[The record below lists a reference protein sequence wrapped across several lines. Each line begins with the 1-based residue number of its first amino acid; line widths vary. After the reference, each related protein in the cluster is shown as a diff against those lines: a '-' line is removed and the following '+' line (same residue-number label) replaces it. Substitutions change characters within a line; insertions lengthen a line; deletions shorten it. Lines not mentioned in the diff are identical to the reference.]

1 MPQFL
6 EIKRHGRLLR
16 IVMNRPEKRNALSAA
31 LCRELVAALE
41 EGDADPRVGAML
53 LSANGKS
60 FCAGMDLS
68 EVNVLAAGEISTPQE
83 QLFTMG
89 SRISKPLV
97 AAVRGAALGG
107 GMGLIINCHIVL
119 AHPEAVFG
127 LTEIR
132 VGLWPFLIFR
142 AVVAG
147 LGERRAVELSL
158 TGRTFGAEEGR
169 DMGLVHEVTPDVEE
183 KAVETALALS
193 RSSAAAIRS
202 GLAFQGQT
210 RGMDWKSAGEL
221 ARQMRNELTS
231 GADFREGQRAFL
243 EKRTPRWPSIVREDH

>member
-1 MPQFL
+1 MPQLL
-6 EIKRHGRLLR
+6 EITRQGRLLR
-16 IVMNRPEKRNALSAA
+16 IAMNRPEKRNALSAE
-31 LCRELVAALE
+31 LCRELIAAME
-41 EGDADPRVGAML
+41 EGEADRRVGAML
-53 LSANGKS
+53 LSANGKT

-68 EVNVLAAGEISTPQE
+68 EVNVLDAREISTPQE

-107 GMGLIINCHIVL
+107 GMGLVINCHVVL

-158 TGRTFGAEEGR
+158 TGRTFGAAEGR
-169 DMGLVHEVTPDVEE
+169 EMGLVHEITPDVEE
-183 KAVETALALS
+183 KAVETALALG

-202 GLAFQGQT
+202 GLSFLSRA

-231 GADFREGQRAFL
+231 GTDFREGQRAFL
-243 EKRTPRWPSIVREDH
+243 EKRPPRWPSVVQEGR